1 MTRVLLM
8 IPSCLKMLSWQM
20 SGTLWLLNDA
30 AKDLWLL
37 MILSEDK
44 ADRRR
49 VNKKFNSASLVFMLT
64 EFEHRPP
71 LVKNKS
77 NKKKKNL
84 LFYTMHLT
92 LSADLQTF
100 CLLHLKKK
108 H

>member
-1 MTRVLLM
+1 MM
-8 IPSCLKMLSWQM
+8 ILEHS
-20 SGTLWLLNDA
+20 LNDT

-37 MILSEDK
+37 MILSEHK
-44 ADRRR
+44 TDRRR
-49 VNKKFNSASLVFMLT
+49 VNKKSNYASLVFMMT

-71 LVKNKS
+71 LVKNKLDFF
-77 NKKKKNL
+77 KNL

-100 CLLHLKKK
+100 CLLHFKIK